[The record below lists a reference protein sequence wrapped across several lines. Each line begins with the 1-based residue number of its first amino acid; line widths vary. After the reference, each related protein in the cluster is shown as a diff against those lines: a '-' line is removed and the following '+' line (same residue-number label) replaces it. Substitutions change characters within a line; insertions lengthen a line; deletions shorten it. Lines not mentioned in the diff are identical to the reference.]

1 MHAETGEQGPDVDAD
16 CHNPGGRSRSHE
28 EQGNNGRHVA
38 EVDLVKGRHHGNG
51 EFQGHEGAGNCSQHT
66 GVNKFQNTPFSL

>member
-1 MHAETGEQGPDVDAD
+1 MWTLTAITQAAEAGPMRNRAI
-16 CHNPGGRSRSHE
+16 
-28 EQGNNGRHVA
+28 NGRHVA